1 MATPATYTSRM
12 GESPSPGRGGS
23 RRRSRRCHPGP
34 AGRRRSSSRRAC
46 RSGVSSDR
54 ARRRSGCSA
63 PTRPRAGRR
72 RRPRTAPGPRA
83 WTGARSTIPRPSP
96 CVTAGSPR
104 TAARRCTGSRRAAPP
119 GRLPRTAC
127 SAGRPGRAR
136 PRRAGEGRGRSRGG
150 RAARW
155 LRKRSRRSR
164 STARR
169 PMSSAGHGPRRGVCL
184 AAMDAFQARVAVI
197 TGGGGGIGAAMARA
211 FAARGARI
219 VLADV
224 DRAAME
230 GVAAALGERGTEVLA
245 VPTDVTALESVRALA
260 DAAERRF
267 GAVHIV
273 CNNAGVATMSEL
285 GAATHADWQYT
296 MNVNFWGVVHG
307 VETFVPR
314 LLARGA
320 GGHIVN
326 TASMAGLVGM
336 RWLRGYCASQF
347 AVVGLTQALH
357 PELPQE
363 GIGVS
368 VLCPMIVETNINEN
382 SIPHRPAALQNPGG
396 AAVPEG
402 AAMAGS
408 VIRPEEVARRVVRG
422 IERKDLYIF
431 THPEQRP
438 ILQRR
443 AARQDRMF
451 EPDRL
456 QRALG
461 LAKG

>member
-12 GESPSPGRGGS
+12 ADAPSPERGGS
-23 RRRSRRCHPGP
+23 RRRPRRCLPGP
-34 AGRRRSSSRRAC
+34 AGRRRSSSRPAC
-46 RSGVSSDR
+46 RSGAARDR
-54 ARRRSGCSA
+54 ARRRSGSSA
-63 PTRPRAGRR
+63 PTRPQAGRR

-83 WTGARSTIPRPSP
+83 WTGATSHSPGASPCANAGSLRTAPRRYTGSTRAARPGRPPRP
-96 CVTAGSPR
+96 AG
-104 TAARRCTGSRRAAPP
+104 
-119 GRLPRTAC
+119 

-136 PRRAGEGRGRSRGG
+136 PRRADGGRERSGGG

-155 LRKRSRRSR
+155 SRRRSR
-164 STARR
+164 GSRSIARR
-169 PMSSAGHGPRRGVCL
+169 PLSSAGHRPRRGVCL
-184 AAMDAFQARVAVI
+184 AGMDDFQGRVAVI

-230 GVAAALGERGTEVLA
+230 GVAAVLGKGGAEVLV

-260 DAAERRF
+260 DAAERRV

-273 CNNAGVATMSEL
+273 CNNAGVATMSEI
-285 GAATHADWQYT
+285 AASTHADWQYT

-336 RWLRGYCASQF
+336 RWLGVYCASKF
-347 AVVGLTQALH
+347 AVVGLSEALH
-357 PELPQE
+357 RELAE
-363 GIGVS
+363 HGIGVS
-368 VLCPMIVETNINEN
+368 VLCPMIVETKINEN
-382 SIPHRPAALQNPGG
+382 SIRNRPAALRNPGE

-402 AAMAGS
+402 AAMMGS
-408 VIRPEEVARRVVRG
+408 VIGPEEVARLVVRG

-431 THPEQRP
+431 THPEQRA

-451 EPDRL
+451 EPDRW
-456 QRALG
+456 
-461 LAKG
+461 

>member
-46 RSGVSSDR
+46 RSGASSDR

-104 TAARRCTGSRRAAPP
+104 TAPRRCTGSRRAAPP

-127 SAGRPGRAR
+127 SAGRPSRAR

-150 RAARW
+150 REARW
-155 LRKRSRRSR
+155 SRKRSRRSR

-184 AAMDAFQARVAVI
+184 AAMDDFQGRVAVI

-224 DRAAME
+224 DRAALE
-230 GVAAALGERGTEVLA
+230 GVAAALGKGGAEVLV

-273 CNNAGVATMSEL
+273 CNNAGVATMSEI
-285 GAATHADWQYT
+285 AASTHADWQYT
-296 MNVNFWGVVHG
+296 MNVNFWLGV
-307 VETFVPR
+307 
-314 LLARGA
+314 
-320 GGHIVN
+320 
-326 TASMAGLVGM
+326 
-336 RWLRGYCASQF
+336 YCASKF
-347 AVVGLTQALH
+347 AVVGLSEALH
-357 PELPQE
+357 RELAE
-363 GIGVS
+363 HGIGVS
-368 VLCPMIVETNINEN
+368 VLCPMIVETKINEN
-382 SIPHRPAALQNPGG
+382 SIRNRPAALRNSRE

-402 AAMAGS
+402 AAMMGS
-408 VIRPEEVARRVVRG
+408 VIGPEEVARRVVRG

-431 THPEQRP
+431 THPEQRA

-451 EPDRL
+451 EPDRW
-456 QRALG
+456 
-461 LAKG
+461 

>member
-12 GESPSPGRGGS
+12 ADAPSPERGGS
-23 RRRSRRCHPGP
+23 RRRPRRCLPGP
-34 AGRRRSSSRRAC
+34 AGRRRSSSRPAC
-46 RSGVSSDR
+46 RSGAARDR
-54 ARRRSGCSA
+54 ARRRSGSSA
-63 PTRPRAGRR
+63 PTRPQAGRR

-83 WTGARSTIPRPSP
+83 WTGARSTRPRASP
-96 CVTAGSPR
+96 CATAGSPR
-104 TAARRCTGSRRAAPP
+104 TAPRRYTGSTRAARP
-119 GRLPRTAC
+119 GRPPRTAG

-136 PRRAGEGRGRSRGG
+136 PRRADGGRERSGGG
-150 RAARW
+150 RAA
-155 LRKRSRRSR
+155 L
-164 STARR
+164 
-169 PMSSAGHGPRRGVCL
+169 
-184 AAMDAFQARVAVI
+184 
-197 TGGGGGIGAAMARA
+197 
-211 FAARGARI
+211 
-219 VLADV
+219 
-224 DRAAME
+224 E
-230 GVAAALGERGTEVLA
+230 GVAAALGKGGAEVLV

-273 CNNAGVATMSEL
+273 CNNAGVATMSEI
-285 GAATHADWQYT
+285 AASTHADWQYT

-336 RWLRGYCASQF
+336 RWLGVYCASKF
-347 AVVGLTQALH
+347 AVVGLSEALH
-357 PELPQE
+357 RELAE
-363 GIGVS
+363 HGIGVS
-368 VLCPMIVETNINEN
+368 VLCPMIVETKINED
-382 SIPHRPAALQNPGG
+382 SIRNRPAALRNPGE

-402 AAMAGS
+402 AAMMGS
-408 VIRPEEVARRVVRG
+408 VIGPEEVARRVVRG

-431 THPEQRP
+431 THPEQRA

-451 EPDRL
+451 EPDRW
-456 QRALG
+456 
-461 LAKG
+461 

>member
-12 GESPSPGRGGS
+12 ADAPSPERGGS
-23 RRRSRRCHPGP
+23 RKRPRRCLPGP
-34 AGRRRSSSRRAC
+34 AGRRRSSSRPAC
-46 RSGVSSDR
+46 RSGAARDR

-63 PTRPRAGRR
+63 RTRPRAGRR

-96 CVTAGSPR
+96 CVTAGSLR
-104 TAARRCTGSRRAAPP
+104 TAPRRCTGSRRAAPP

-155 LRKRSRRSR
+155 SRKRSRRSR

-184 AAMDAFQARVAVI
+184 AAMDAFQGRVAVI

-230 GVAAALGERGTEVLA
+230 AVAAALGERGTEVLA

-273 CNNAGVATMSEL
+273 CNNAGVATL
-285 GAATHADWQYT
+285 GEIAASTHADWQYT

-307 VETFVPR
+307 VETFVPG
-314 LLARGA
+314 LLARA
-320 GGHIVN
+320 AGHIVN

-336 RWLRGYCASQF
+336 RWLGVYSASKF
-347 AVVGLTQALH
+347 AVVGLSEALH
-357 PELPQE
+357 RELAE
-363 GIGVS
+363 HGIGVS
-368 VLCPMIVETNINEN
+368 VLCPMIVETKINEN
-382 SIPHRPAALQNPGG
+382 SIRNRPAALRNPGE

-402 AAMAGS
+402 AAMMGS
-408 VIRPEEVARRVVRG
+408 VIGPEEVARRVVRG

-431 THPEQRP
+431 THPEQRT

-451 EPDRL
+451 EPDRW
-456 QRALG
+456 
-461 LAKG
+461 